1 MERETK
7 AQTKADEI
15 AVKEAQKKQSEVLK
29 KNEKKSL
36 VVILSYKKASSSSA
50 KAVTFAKQ
58 VEVVLEEKGSEITE
72 TRTRKINLPQRFRYW

>member
-15 AVKEAQKKQSEVLK
+15 AIKEARKKQSEVLK

-36 VVILSYKKASSSSA
+36 IVILSYKKASRSST

-58 VEVVLEEKGSEITE
+58 VEVVSEEKGS
-72 TRTRKINLPQRFRYW
+72 